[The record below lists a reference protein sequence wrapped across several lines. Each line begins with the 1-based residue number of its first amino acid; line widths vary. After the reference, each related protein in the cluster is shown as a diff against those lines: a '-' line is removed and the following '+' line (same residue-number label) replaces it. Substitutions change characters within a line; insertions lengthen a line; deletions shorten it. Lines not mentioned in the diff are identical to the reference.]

1 MTNFQARLL
10 GDLQDDRLRILSS
23 MRTEAMSVLLISVF
37 PESNTVSGAEEALK
51 KCFKI
56 FMVEG
61 GGSHL

>member
-10 GDLQDDRLRILSS
+10 GDLQDEGLGILSS

-37 PESNTVSGAEEALK
+37 PGSNTVSGAEEALK
-51 KCFKI
+51 KYFKI

-61 GGSHL
+61 GG